1 MEGGEIGMTL
11 EEMQEKKR
19 KLGYSNED
27 LAKKSGIPLSTV
39 QKVMAGVTKHPRRAT
54 MIALEATLNPNPR
67 HMIYE
72 MFMDREVPMIH
83 DPEVAYKINPRVCTI
98 EDIYALPEG
107 IRAELIDGKLYFM
120 ATPTRLHQ
128 EINGELY
135 LTVANYIRAH
145 GGECKVFIPPF
156 AVFLY
161 EDNSTYLEPDLT
173 VVCDKKKLNDKG
185 CVGAPDWVI
194 EIVSPSSRKVDC
206 VLKAAKF
213 RDAGVREYWVV
224 YPEKRIIQVYQF
236 EKEDN
241 VGLYSFEEEV
251 PSGVIEGLTI
261 RLADTF

>member
-1 MEGGEIGMTL
+1 MTL
-11 EEMQEKKR
+11 EEMQEKKK

-54 MIALEATLNPNPR
+54 MIALEATLNPRPR
-67 HMIYE
+67 KLTYE
-72 MFMDREVPMIH
+72 MAMGREVPVIRE
-83 DPEVAYKINPRVCTI
+83 PEVAYKINPRVCTI

-107 IRAELIDGKLYFM
+107 VRAELIDGKLYFM

-156 AVFLY
+156 GVVLF
-161 EDNSTYLEPDLT
+161 EDNSAYLEPDLT
-173 VVCDKKKLNDKG
+173 IVCDKKKLTDKG

-194 EIVSPSSRKVDC
+194 EILSPSSRKVDC
-206 VLKAAKF
+206 VLKAAKY
-213 RDAGVREYWVV
+213 RDAGVREYWIV
-224 YPEKRIIQVYQF
+224 YPEKRMVQVYQY

-241 VGLYSFEEEV
+241 VELYSFEEEI